1 MYNRFSNWAILPIC
15 LAIFLVGTCKT
26 PRIMHPKMNNSADFF
41 PKLTGGM
48 SKNHQ
53 KSAKT
58 TPKPSKI
65 TGIIG
70 SANFYF
76 LRPKTGWWFQTF
88 FIFTGK

>member
-1 MYNRFSNWAILPIC
+1 
-15 LAIFLVGTCKT
+15 
-26 PRIMHPKMNNSADFF
+26 
-41 PKLTGGM
+41 M

-76 LRPKTGWWFQTF
+76 LRPKNWVVVSNIFYFHGEMIQLDLHIF
-88 FIFTGK
+88 FNWVVKNQQVGNT